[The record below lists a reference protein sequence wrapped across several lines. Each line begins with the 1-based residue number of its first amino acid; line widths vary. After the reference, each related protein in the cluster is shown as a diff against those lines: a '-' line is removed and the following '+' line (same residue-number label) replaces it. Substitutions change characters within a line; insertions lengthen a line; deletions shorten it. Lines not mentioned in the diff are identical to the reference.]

1 MDETTRTRIG
11 IICLGLIVSA
21 IGVYLI
27 FSYLSDI
34 LLSEIPL
41 LAGIAIIRY
50 GYRHNPEN
58 KPVKRQKADWGSDAG
73 KVLLIGLVMFFGGL
87 GFGVLAVYAHN
98 LFFLLLGALGFIG
111 GFILIILGRIMF
123 LTERKN
129 QDSSDSSL
137 PTAFR
142 QKA

>member
-1 MDETTRTRIG
+1 MDETTRTRIS
-11 IICLGLIVSA
+11 IVCLGLIVSA

-34 LLSEIPL
+34 LLSGIPL
-41 LAGIAIIRY
+41 IASLAIIRY
-50 GYRHNPEN
+50 GYRYNPEN
-58 KPVKRQKADWGSDAG
+58 KSVKRQKADLGSDAG
-73 KVLLIGLVMFFGGL
+73 KVLLIGMIMFFGGL
-87 GFGVLAVYAHN
+87 GFGVLAVYTHN

-137 PTAFR
+137 PTAF
-142 QKA
+142 